1 MKTKTHSRR
10 AVRSP
15 RAVRKSAK
23 RAKRDYE
30 FIARA
35 ERAFRTVARQV
46 RAQAKLYGLKPLVWN
61 D

>member
-1 MKTKTHSRR
+1 MKTKTHATRHAR
-10 AVRSP
+10 
-15 RAVRKSAK
+15 AK
-23 RAKRDYE
+23 RKPSKRDYE

-46 RAQAKLYGLKPLVWN
+46 RAEAKLYGLKPLVWN